1 MFNSNKIKGVL
12 FDMDGTVLDS
22 EDLFIKSQ
30 LLLLNEYNIYS
41 DSNDL
46 EEFKGMSHKDFYPK
60 LISKFNI
67 NENLNV
73 LRSKLRTY
81 LHKIMETDLKFIEG
95 FEDFFNSQIKDS
107 NLKVGIVTNTTRLSY
122 IKIQKCIHIDNY
134 FSFVITVDE
143 ALVPKPS
150 PVPFK
155 KAMEKLS
162 LSANETIV
170 IEDSKTGL
178 LSAVKSEA
186 KVIGITTSLSESQ
199 IKDINSDIT
208 VANSYDDITNI
219 FKKLNY

>member
-81 LHKIMETDLKFIEG
+81 LHKIMETDLKFIE
-95 FEDFFNSQIKDS
+95 
-107 NLKVGIVTNTTRLSY
+107 
-122 IKIQKCIHIDNY
+122 
-134 FSFVITVDE
+134 
-143 ALVPKPS
+143 
-150 PVPFK
+150 
-155 KAMEKLS
+155 
-162 LSANETIV
+162 
-170 IEDSKTGL
+170 
-178 LSAVKSEA
+178 
-186 KVIGITTSLSESQ
+186 
-199 IKDINSDIT
+199 
-208 VANSYDDITNI
+208 
-219 FKKLNY
+219 